1 MQVMKMD
8 LNDESTYTRE
18 ALKAGGATDID
29 ILVNNGG
36 VSMRDFFKN
45 MTLETSQRIM
55 TLNYTSH
62 CALTRY
68 LIDDMLK
75 KESGHIVMVS
85 SISGL
90 YPTPLRTLYA
100 SSKFGIDRFSNAVR
114 AELSLKGVD
123 VTVVSP
129 SYV

>member
-1 MQVMKMD
+1 
-8 LNDESTYTRE
+8 
-18 ALKAGGATDID
+18 
-29 ILVNNGG
+29 
-36 VSMRDFFKN
+36 
-45 MTLETSQRIM
+45 M

-62 CALTRY
+62 CAITRY
-68 LIDDMLK
+68 LVDDMLK

-100 SSKFGIDRFSNAVR
+100 GSKFGIDRFSNAVR
-114 AELSLKGVD
+114 AELSLKGID

-129 SYV
+129 SYVQTNISKNALKGDGEAFGALDENIKSGFTVDEAV